1 VMYYVVIKA
10 LIQAVRGPL
19 VGWSSVAR
27 SGQVGLPARKQPRR
41 GDAPS

>member
-27 SGQVGLPARKQPRR
+27 SGKV
-41 GDAPS
+41 